1 MGLPVLKKILILDAK
16 QRSALA
22 TTRSLGAKGFYIIT
36 ADNSLKTLS
45 GASRFSKQSLAYP
58 SPQFQTD
65 AFITYLQSAV
75 KQYKI
80 DFVFPMSE
88 MTCSVILKNRAQFQD
103 VVIPVAGFDKF
114 DFLSDKFAL
123 FKLAISLGLPVPET
137 HFIEQSSDI
146 EAVLDLIQF
155 PVVLKPARS
164 RIYSNNSWIDTTV
177 AFAYSADEL
186 ETQINQHIYFR
197 DYPFMVQSYIEG
209 IGQGLFALYKEGEP
223 VCFFSHKRIKEK
235 PPQGG
240 VSVLSES
247 VEATPAML
255 HSATALLHHVKWD
268 GVAMVE
274 FKVAADGTPYLM
286 EINARFWGSL
296 QLAIDSGVD
305 FPYLLYQVYSG
316 ENIKPPVDYK
326 KGIKLR
332 WLFGDL
338 DRLIIIFKDSDLSLA
353 NKLNEFVNF
362 CKFFQPHMRYEI
374 NRINDLKPFLFEFR
388 EYIKV
393 NLLRI

>member
-1 MGLPVLKKILILDAK
+1 LTVLKKILILDAM

-22 TTRSLGAKGFYIIT
+22 ATRSLGAKGFYIIT
-36 ADNSLKTLS
+36 ADSRQKTLS
-45 GASRFSKQSLAYP
+45 GASRFSKQSIVCP
-58 SPQFQTD
+58 SPQFETD
-65 AFITYLQSAV
+65 AFITYIRSVV
-75 KQYKI
+75 KQYEI
-80 DFVFPMSE
+80 DLIFPMSE
-88 MTCSVILKNRAQFQD
+88 ITCSVILKNREQFQD
-103 VVIPVAGFDKF
+103 VVIPVADFDKF
-114 DFLSDKFAL
+114 DTLSDKYAL

-137 HFIEQSSDI
+137 HFIAQPTDVDT
-146 EAVLDLIQF
+146 VLDLIQF

-164 RIYSNNSWIDTTV
+164 RIFSNNGWIDTTV
-177 AFAYSADEL
+177 AFANSSDEL
-186 ETQINQHIYFR
+186 KTLVNQHIYFR
-197 DYPFMVQSYIEG
+197 DYPFMIQSFIKG

-235 PPQGG
+235 PPEGG
-240 VSVLSES
+240 ASVLSES

-255 HSATALLHHVKWD
+255 HSATTLLNHVDWE

-274 FKVAADGTPYLM
+274 FKVSPDGTPYLM

-316 ENIKPPVDYK
+316 EDIKPLVDYK

-338 DRLIIIFKDSDLSLA
+338 DRLIIIFKNPDLSLS
-353 NKLNEFVNF
+353 NKLKEFINF
-362 CKFFQPHMRYEI
+362 CKFFQPGMRYEI
-374 NRINDLKPFLFEFR
+374 NRLNDLKPFMFEFW

-393 NLLRI
+393 NLLRT